1 MRAASALRKTRNQ
14 FYQSPRTPRRG
25 HRAGRGAGPRR
36 VPGMAWPPRR
46 CGDSGSTRSGRDAV
60 SEPAQCCVAWGLS
73 ARGLR
78 PRTYLCR
85 RGAASRIG
93 GYERDAYQKP
103 PPGAMP
109 VTPGASRLSKLHRSP
124 QQGKG
129 WPTSIGV
136 QWHAAAPRAEPCT
149 AFVACM
155 ENMSGMPSRAPASH
169 RVL

>member
-1 MRAASALRKTRNQ
+1 MDQKTQRSRAFPPTLCHGVTRIFLTAPLSYDTVALQ
-14 FYQSPRTPRRG
+14 RG
-25 HRAGRGAGPRR
+25 
-36 VPGMAWPPRR
+36 
-46 CGDSGSTRSGRDAV
+46 
-60 SEPAQCCVAWGLS
+60 QCEQL
-73 ARGLR
+73 LR
-78 PRTYLCR
+78 YVKLATSSR

-93 GYERDAYQKP
+93 GYERDSYQKP

-109 VTPGASRLSKLHRSP
+109 VTPGASRRSKLHRSP
-124 QQGKG
+124 QKGKG
-129 WPTSIGV
+129 WRTSIGV